1 MNENHFLIY
10 FMTNKWQNI
19 CFMKIMYILCAIRN
33 GKRKCLQE
41 KEKKYKILDDALPF
55 SQRLSLWTTANDVE
69 FSLLIK
75 MSEWKFFGFRKAW
88 TAWYRKYDFI
98 IYFIHWEKN
107 VFLWRKRKTAKNYIW
122 SLRFRSGRF
131 LFIIV
136 GKERKLFMI
145 LQTRNVCLQLF
156 IEF

>member
-1 MNENHFLIY
+1 MTKYLFHENHVY
-10 FMTNKWQNI
+10 FMRHSEWQAKMFARKGKKIQNTWRCASILTTAFIVNNGEWCRIFFINKNVR
-19 CFMKIMYILCAIRN
+19 MKI
-33 GKRKCLQE
+33 
-41 KEKKYKILDDALPF
+41 
-55 SQRLSLWTTANDVE
+55 
-69 FSLLIK
+69 
-75 MSEWKFFGFRKAW
+75 FGFRKAW

-107 VFLWRKRKTAKNYIW
+107 VSPWRKRKTAKNYIW